1 MEDAFDREVH
11 LHHVFGIEDVLGGDS
26 VRRVTSWT
34 LEKVSQSLIKL
45 SPRKQRQDARESKA
59 A

>member
-34 LEKVSQSLIKL
+34 LEKGSQNLIKL
-45 SPRKQRQDARESKA
+45 SPRKRRQGVM
-59 A
+59 